1 MAQWL
6 NGRARRGIVCQHLCS
21 IPNHA
26 LFLTALFNQCRL
38 SPYGIRGL
46 QLIIITNDLFNRPV
60 LCHPWWSVDSI
71 HVESMDYPHGFHEII
86 KIMVICG
93 LSVDSPG
100 LKNWIGY
107 VHCQKKFHGIHG
119 TSMESANPCG
129 LHKDYLGSDKSSWYD
144 WEHLWLCFCQYLAI
158 CYIMRAVMWKMSTY
172 TVWHVT

>member
-38 SPYGIRGL
+38 SPYGIHGL

-60 LCHPWWSVDSI
+60 LWSPWIIHMDS
-71 HVESMDYPHGFHEII
+71 MKII

-93 LSVDSPG
+93 LSMDSPWTEKLNLG
-100 LKNWIGY
+100 VSTAKKNS
-107 VHCQKKFHGIHG
+107 
-119 TSMESANPCG
+119 TNPCG
-129 LHKDYLGSDKSSWYD
+129 L
-144 WEHLWLCFCQYLAI
+144 
-158 CYIMRAVMWKMSTY
+158 
-172 TVWHVT
+172 